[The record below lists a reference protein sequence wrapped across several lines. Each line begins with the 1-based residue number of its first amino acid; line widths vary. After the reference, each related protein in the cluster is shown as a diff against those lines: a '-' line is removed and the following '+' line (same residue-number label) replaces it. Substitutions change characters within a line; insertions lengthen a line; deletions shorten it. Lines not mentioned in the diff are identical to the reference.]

1 MQVIKSSVELVNLMS
16 YKEALNITELATR
29 VCYKSEDKMKEGS
42 AEKLIKGIIKS
53 KHFGCLEHVNLTVR
67 FICDRATTHQL
78 VRHRLMSFNQK
89 SQRYCKEDNLEVI
102 MPSGLSVVD
111 TETLRIWADSCM
123 EAEWAYSNL
132 ISAGVKPETARSVL
146 PNCTATEIYATANIR
161 EWRHFFEMRCDKTA
175 QEDIRSL
182 SLSLLCQMFEQY
194 PVFFEDMVD
203 KYAIMD

>member
-1 MQVIKSSVELVNLMS
+1 MQVIKSSVELVNPMS
-16 YKEALNITELATR
+16 YEEALNITELATR

-53 KHFGCLEHVNLTVR
+53 KHFGCLEHVNLTVK
-67 FICDRATTHQL
+67 FICDRACSHQL

-102 MPSGLSVVD
+102 
-111 TETLRIWADSCM
+111 
-123 EAEWAYSNL
+123 
-132 ISAGVKPETARSVL
+132 KPEGLENTSLWLESCRQAENAYTELIRRGEKPEVARGVL
-146 PNCTATEIYATANIR
+146 PNSTATEIYATANLR
-161 EWRHFFEMRCDKTA
+161 EWRHFFELRCHRTA
-175 QEDIRSL
+175 QRDIRSL
-182 SLSLLCQMFEQY
+182 ALSLLCQMFKQY

>member
-1 MQVIKSSVELVNLMS
+1 MEVIKSSVELVNPMS

-53 KHFGCLEHVNLTVR
+53 KHFGCLEHVNLTVK
-67 FICDRATTHQL
+67 FICDRACSHQL

-102 MPSGLSVVD
+102 
-111 TETLRIWADSCM
+111 
-123 EAEWAYSNL
+123 
-132 ISAGVKPETARSVL
+132 KPEGLENTSLWLESCRQAENAYAEMLRRGEKPEVARGVL
-146 PNCTATEIYATANIR
+146 PNSTATEIYATANIR
-161 EWRHFFEMRCDKTA
+161 EWRHFFELRCHRTA
-175 QEDIRSL
+175 QRDIRSL
-182 SLSLLCQMFEQY
+182 ALSLLCQMFEQY

>member
-1 MQVIKSSVELVNLMS
+1 MQVIKSSVELVNPMS

-53 KHFGCLEHVNLTVR
+53 KHFGCLEHVNLTVK
-67 FICDRATTHQL
+67 FICDRACSHQL

-102 MPSGLSVVD
+102 
-111 TETLRIWADSCM
+111 
-123 EAEWAYSNL
+123 
-132 ISAGVKPETARSVL
+132 KPEGLENTSLWLESCRQAENAYAELIRRGEKPEVARGVL
-146 PNCTATEIYATANIR
+146 PNSTATEIYATANLR
-161 EWRHFFEMRCDKTA
+161 EWRHFFELRCHRTA
-175 QEDIRSL
+175 QRDIRSL
-182 SLSLLCQMFEQY
+182 ALSLLCQMFKQY

>member
-1 MQVIKSSVELVNLMS
+1 MQVIKSSVELVNPMS

-53 KHFGCLEHVNLTVR
+53 KHFGCLEHVNLTVK
-67 FICDRATTHQL
+67 FICDRACSHQL

-102 MPSGLSVVD
+102 
-111 TETLRIWADSCM
+111 
-123 EAEWAYSNL
+123 
-132 ISAGVKPETARSVL
+132 KPEGLENTSLWLESCRQAENAYAEMIRRGEKPEVARGVL
-146 PNCTATEIYATANIR
+146 PNSTATEIYATANLR
-161 EWRHFFEMRCDKTA
+161 EWRHFFELRCHRTA
-175 QEDIRSL
+175 QRDIRSL
-182 SLSLLCQMFEQY
+182 ALSLLCQMFKQY